1 MSKEIKPCH
10 WTELRYGAHVY
21 NLHPDM
27 INKPDGYKMQI
38 MGRVNGMSFRDE
50 KIPLEVTFDESFVI
64 YWLKNKVVEP
74 LSSLPLTRIN
84 ELLLMAS
91 LKLMQERANDK

>member
-1 MSKEIKPCH
+1 MSKEIKSCH

-38 MGRVNGMSFRDE
+38 MGRVNGMSFRNE

-64 YWLKNKVVEP
+64 YWLKNKVLAP
-74 LSSLPLTRIN
+74 LSSLPIDRVK
-84 ELLLMAS
+84 ELLLQAS
-91 LKLMQERANDK
+91 VTLAEERANDK